1 MKASNFAYWFSNAYL
16 NLRPYN
22 RGGPQVYLA
31 TWVRSLIKTV
41 HLRVYNGVAFIVY
54 FFCAKLSILHFILSK
69 GENCYDTK
77 LAAFWVNVL
86 TFLNSIKKMSTPA
99 APCHRHLSRGTMCVT
114 TWTIKISLN
123 LPTAPPFPN
132 PSNRRSCHWL
142 NKVTVR

>member
-1 MKASNFAYWFSNAYL
+1 MKASNFAYWFSNAHL

-41 HLRVYNGVAFIVY
+41 HLQVYNGVAFIAY

-77 LAAFWVNVL
+77 LAAFWGNFL
-86 TFLNSIKKMSTPA
+86 TFLNSIKINVYASLTSPSSFVTWHHV
-99 APCHRHLSRGTMCVT
+99 CYHLNDQNFPKLT
-114 TWTIKISLN
+114 
-123 LPTAPPFPN
+123 PPFPN
-132 PSNRRSCHWL
+132 PSSGRSCHWS
-142 NKVTVR
+142 NKVTVK